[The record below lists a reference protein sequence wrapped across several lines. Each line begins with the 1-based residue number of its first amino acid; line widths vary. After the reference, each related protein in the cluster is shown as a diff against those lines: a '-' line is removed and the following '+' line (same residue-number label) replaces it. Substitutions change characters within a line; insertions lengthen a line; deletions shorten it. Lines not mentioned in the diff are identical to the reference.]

1 MASFKA
7 IIIDPVGMH
16 ARPAALIV
24 GEAGKYKSDITIFSG
39 GKSGNLKSIMTI
51 IALGIHKGAEV
62 EIVATGEDEE
72 AAISGIEKIMK
83 DNKVI

>member
-1 MASFKA
+1 MTSFQS

-24 GEAGKYKSDITIFSG
+24 KEASKYNSDITIFSE

-51 IALGIHKGAEV
+51 ISLGIHKDTKI
-62 EIVATGEDEE
+62 EIVANGSDEII
-72 AAISGIEKIMK
+72 AIAGIKKIMEK
-83 DNKVI
+83 NKII